1 MKLRR
6 GLGPLALLATLYI
19 LLVGGP
25 YGTEEMVPD
34 AGPGLAIAALLVM
47 PFIWAVPYILLVA
60 EMSSSMPV
68 QGGSY
73 KWFSASLNRFW
84 SFQLTILDW
93 MSWVLDAA
101 LYPPLVAGYLTALVF
116 KGSNRWVDWGIC
128 LVVIWGC
135 TFLNIRG
142 MKGMGHAALI
152 MGAIVLAPVFLI
164 VVLGMP
170 RIDLSTLVPMT
181 PEEVPRLT
189 ALNAALI
196 WCLWNYSGYAG
207 LSSAAEE
214 IEAPERNLPKMLA
227 ILLPLSMVAYV
238 APMLVALSVTP
249 DWQSWGT
256 GHYTHVAF
264 VLGGAG
270 LMVLTSGAAMVS
282 NVGLFNSEQIVISR
296 MPYSMARDGVLPP
309 WLAKLHPRYGTP
321 TRLLIIMAI
330 FYSFLTLI
338 YDFVELLYVSTWF
351 SLPAY
356 LMTFAA
362 PLIVRWKRP
371 DLRGPFR
378 IPGGWLVIVPVAL
391 VPSAI
396 ALYVMFTTGWEEIR
410 GALTIMAFIPLI
422 YLWARW
428 ESKRHGIKLPDVK

>member
-6 GLGPLALLATLYI
+6 GLGPLALLATLYV

-25 YGTEEMVPD
+25 YGTEEIVPT
-34 AGPGLAIAALLVM
+34 AGPGLAIASLIVM
-47 PFIWAVPYILLVA
+47 PLIWALPYLLLVA

-68 QGGSY
+68 QGGIY
-73 KWFSASLNRFW
+73 KWFGASLGRFW
-84 SFQLTILDW
+84 SFQFSVLDW
-93 MSWVLDAA
+93 ISWVLDAA
-101 LYPPLVAGYLTALVF
+101 LYPPLVAGYLTALLF
-116 KGSNRWVDWGIC
+116 KGSNHWVDWGIC

-135 TFLNIRG
+135 TWMNIRG
-142 MKGMGHAALI
+142 MKGMGHASLI
-152 MGAIVLAPVFLI
+152 MCGIVLVPVFLI
-164 VVLGMP
+164 FVLGMP
-170 RIDLSTLVPMT
+170 RIDISNLLPWT
-181 PEEVPRLT
+181 PEEASWGT

-207 LSSAAEE
+207 LASAAEE
-214 IEAPERNLPKMLA
+214 IEAPERNLPKMLG
-227 ILLPLSMVAYV
+227 ILLPLSVVAYV

-264 VLGGAG
+264 ALGGVG
-270 LMVLTSGAAMVS
+270 LMVATSVAAQVS

-296 MPYSMARDGVLPP
+296 MPYAMAQDGLLPP

-321 TRLLIIMAI
+321 SRLLIIMAI
-330 FYSFLTLI
+330 FYSILTLI
-338 YDFVELLYVSTWF
+338 YDFVELLFVSTWF

-362 PLIVRWKRP
+362 PLILRWKRP

-378 IPGGWLVIVPVAL
+378 IPGGWPVIIPMAL

-396 ALYVMFTTGWEEIR
+396 ALYVMFTTGWKEIR
-410 GALTIMAFIPLI
+410 GGLIIMAIIPFI

-428 ESKRHGIKLPDVK
+428 DRRRRGIKPPDVE

>member
-25 YGTEEMVPD
+25 YGTEQMVPD

-47 PFIWAVPYILLVA
+47 PFIWALPYILLVA

-68 QGGSY
+68 QGGFY
-73 KWFSASLNRFW
+73 KWVRASLNPFW

-93 MSWVLDAA
+93 MSWLLDAA

-116 KGSNRWVDWGIC
+116 EGSNRWVTWGIC

-152 MGAIVLAPVFLI
+152 MSAIVLVPVFLI

-181 PEEVPRLT
+181 PEEVPKYT

-207 LSSAAEE
+207 LASASEE
-214 IEAPERNLPKMLA
+214 IKAPERNLPKMLA
-227 ILLPLSMVAYV
+227 ILLPLSVFAYV

-249 DWQSWGT
+249 DWQSWET

-264 VLGGAG
+264 VLGGVG
-270 LMVLTSGAAMVS
+270 LMLLTSGGAMVS

-296 MPYSMARDGVLPP
+296 MPYAMARDGVLSP
-309 WLAKLHPRYGTP
+309 WFAKLHPKYGTP
-321 TRLLIIMAI
+321 ARLLIIMAI

-338 YDFVELLYVSTWF
+338 YDFVELLFVSTWF

-362 PLIVRWKRP
+362 PLILRWKRP

-378 IPGGWLVIVPVAL
+378 IPGGWPVIIPMAL

-396 ALYVMFTTGWEEIR
+396 ALYVMFTTGWKEIR
-410 GALTIMAFIPLI
+410 GGLIIMAIIPFI

-428 ESKRHGIKLPDVK
+428 DRRRRGIKPPDVE